1 MVNVIMITMM
11 TMMMMTMTT
20 MTTMTTKEMMMVM
33 IMVVLLITFFLFM
46 KEEMLKVCLLQY
58 NSIYSDPS
66 QRPITRSEQLPYQA
80 CVIAFLRTNFR
91 HI

>member
-1 MVNVIMITMM
+1 MIMMMTMM
-11 TMMMMTMTT
+11 TMITMTTVTT
-20 MTTMTTKEMMMVM
+20 MTTMMTKEMIMVM

-46 KEEMLKVCLLQY
+46 KEEMLKVCVLQY
-58 NSIYSDPS
+58 NSIYSEPS
-66 QRPITRSEQLPYQA
+66 QGPITRSEQLPYQA